1 MLHTMLVL
9 ALTVPGLAPAAD
21 TIRRCQA
28 PDGTMVYTDRP
39 CAAHDARPVSP
50 PEKVAEPG
58 TAEGTSDSTPRAPG
72 SVMDRGGAVS
82 LGGVSR
88 DDCVRR
94 TDTLLFEI
102 RAAIDA
108 RNVNRLASV
117 YDWAGKD
124 ASAAGSILERLGRI
138 TERPSASVEFRYPEP
153 AFYADAT
160 TMPASASPSDDRPI
174 GVRIEQ
180 MAPGELTPS
189 FEQDLRLVRNADCWW
204 VSF

>member
-1 MLHTMLVL
+1 MLRTVLVL
-9 ALTVPGLAPAAD
+9 ALVSSGTASAAD
-21 TIRRCQA
+21 VIHRCRTA
-28 PDGTMVYTDRP
+28 DGTMVYTDGP
-39 CAAHDARPVSP
+39 CAQLDARPLAP

-58 TAEGTSDSTPRAPG
+58 NPGDDTTSEPRPSAST
-72 SVMDRGGAVS
+72 MNHGGAVS

-102 RAAIDA
+102 RAAIES
-108 RNVNRLASV
+108 RNVNRLAGV

-124 ASAAGSILERLGRI
+124 AGAAGSILERLSRI

-153 AFYADAT
+153 VFYADAAA
-160 TMPASASPSDDRPI
+160 MPASHTQDERPT